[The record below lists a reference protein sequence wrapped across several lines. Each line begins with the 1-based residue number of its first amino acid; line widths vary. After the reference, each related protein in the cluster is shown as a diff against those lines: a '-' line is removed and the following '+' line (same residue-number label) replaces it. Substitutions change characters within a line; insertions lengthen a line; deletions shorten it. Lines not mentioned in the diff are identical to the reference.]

1 MIGGGGLRVNRGAWT
16 GWMGAAGGGL
26 SFAMSRNAVR
36 RPAVSTPISYL
47 RGVFLT
53 LFGRSGYDAGMMEVP
68 GYRILGLK
76 SQDEGKF
83 VGVTAEALSGGLPE
97 RADAVLFPGGRLVRI
112 KSAVLRGGRAELMI
126 KGAPRSALRSG
137 TVLAGRDWPVQESRE
152 ALLVPVREAGEGGER
167 PEGRRPEGEKGAACS
182 AGGPPSDAAGA
193 VRGGAAGGGDA
204 SCRLVLPSGT
214 QKVRGGAFRDFN
226 REGLVGGAR
235 FRGEGALVRV
245 RFPSAYPLMPG
256 TDLNIIDD
264 CGVPRRFRVLL
275 GDGCSGESAKRLA
288 AAARA
293 WGSRGMSRGKRA
305 PERWRKQFPIS
316 PGSRAAGES
325 TGRAARK
332 ASMRPPHRHVARP
345 IAPPPEPGA
354 IFTFL
359 LKFNGFIRL
368 PPGFAADELRGLPQ
382 GLEHAGDWTLLSE
395 WRRKM
400 DRLLIRGCSRPGGAA
415 PANLR
420 IEGTPESL
428 IKVLLVNLARRGLAI
443 ERNGWFFPAGE
454 PPLSPFHRSWLHRV
468 EDAGSQGIRLRTI
481 SSQAD
486 REALEAL
493 GRSGLIHGGDTLWLS
508 RRTVSEAAAKI
519 RRHCPRGKS
528 VTAAE
533 IRQFF
538 GGSRVVRMELAAA
551 LEAEG
556 VFKLQ
561 PDGITRLVL

>member
-1 MIGGGGLRVNRGAWT
+1 
-16 GWMGAAGGGL
+16 
-26 SFAMSRNAVR
+26 
-36 RPAVSTPISYL
+36 
-47 RGVFLT
+47 
-53 LFGRSGYDAGMMEVP
+53 MEVP

-76 SQDEGKF
+76 SQDGGKF

-97 RADAVLFPGGRLVRI
+97 CADAVLFPGGRLVRI
-112 KSAVLRGGRAELMI
+112 KSAVLRGGCAELTI

-137 TVLAGRDWPVQESRE
+137 TVLAGRDWPVEESRE
-152 ALLVPVREAGEGGER
+152 ALLVPVREGEAE
-167 PEGRRPEGEKGAACS
+167 
-182 AGGPPSDAAGA
+182 
-193 VRGGAAGGGDA
+193 GGGDA
-204 SCRLVLPSGT
+204 SCRLVLPSGPR
-214 QKVRGGAFRDFN
+214 KVRGGAFRDFN

-264 CGVPRRFRVLL
+264 FGSPRRFRVLL
-275 GDGCSGESAKRLA
+275 GDGGGGESAKHLA

-293 WGSRGMSRGKRA
+293 WGSRGKPGGKRA
-305 PERWRKQFPIS
+305 PQSRRRQFPIS

-325 TGRAARK
+325 AGRAPRK
-332 ASMRPPHRHVARP
+332 TSVRPPHRHLARP
-345 IAPPPEPGA
+345 AVNPPEPEA

-368 PPGFAADELRGLPQ
+368 PPGLTADELHGLPQ
-382 GLEHAGDWTLLSE
+382 NLEHAGDWTLLPE
-395 WRRKM
+395 RRRKM

-428 IKVLLVNLARRGLAI
+428 IEVLLVDLARRGLAV

-468 EDAGSQGIRLRTI
+468 EDAGSQGVRLRTI
-481 SSQAD
+481 SSEAD

-533 IRQFF
+533 IREFF

-556 VFKLQ
+556 VFELQ
-561 PDGITRLVL
+561 PDGITRQVL

>member
-1 MIGGGGLRVNRGAWT
+1 
-16 GWMGAAGGGL
+16 
-26 SFAMSRNAVR
+26 
-36 RPAVSTPISYL
+36 
-47 RGVFLT
+47 
-53 LFGRSGYDAGMMEVP
+53 MMEVP
-68 GYRILGLK
+68 GYRVLGLK

-152 ALLVPVREAGEGGER
+152 ALLVPVPEAGAEGER
-167 PEGRRPEGEKGAACS
+167 PEGQIIFNDRNFTLGERPGGRRPEGEIISNDREMTEGERPEGGGGAACS

-193 VRGGAAGGGDA
+193 VCGGSAGGGDA
-204 SCRLVLPSGT
+204 SFRSVLASGT
-214 QKVRGGAFRDFN
+214 WKVHGGAFRDFN

-293 WGSRGMSRGKRA
+293 WGSRGMSSGKRA

-368 PPGFAADELRGLPQ
+368 PPDFAADELRGLPQ

-428 IKVLLVNLARRGLAI
+428 IEVLLVNLARRGLAV

-533 IRQFF
+533 IREFF

>member
-1 MIGGGGLRVNRGAWT
+1 MQRGIG
-16 GWMGAAGGGL
+16 
-26 SFAMSRNAVR
+26 
-36 RPAVSTPISYL
+36 
-47 RGVFLT
+47 
-53 LFGRSGYDAGMMEVP
+53 E
-68 GYRILGLK
+68 
-76 SQDEGKF
+76 
-83 VGVTAEALSGGLPE
+83 
-97 RADAVLFPGGRLVRI
+97 
-112 KSAVLRGGRAELMI
+112 
-126 KGAPRSALRSG
+126 APRRRG
-137 TVLAGRDWPVQESRE
+137 PGMGKQRKVQRE
-152 ALLVPVREAGEGGER
+152 KSP
-167 PEGRRPEGEKGAACS
+167 
-182 AGGPPSDAAGA
+182 GA
-193 VRGGAAGGGDA
+193 VEKTVFHIAGQSSRRRVDGPGRPKSFHAA
-204 SCRLVLPSGT
+204 PS
-214 QKVRGGAFRDFN
+214 
-226 REGLVGGAR
+226 
-235 FRGEGALVRV
+235 
-245 RFPSAYPLMPG
+245 
-256 TDLNIIDD
+256 
-264 CGVPRRFRVLL
+264 
-275 GDGCSGESAKRLA
+275 
-288 AAARA
+288 
-293 WGSRGMSRGKRA
+293 
-305 PERWRKQFPIS
+305 
-316 PGSRAAGES
+316 S
-325 TGRAARK
+325 TR
-332 ASMRPPHRHVARP
+332 RPPHR
-345 IAPPPEPGA
+345 PPPEPGA

-359 LKFNGFIRL
+359 LNFNGFIRL

-428 IKVLLVNLARRGLAI
+428 IEVLLVNLARRGLVV